1 MTPYSNDA
9 DGIKALVEY
18 AASVKPSGVVLE
30 ATGGYETLVAVELQL
45 AGLPVSLVNP
55 RQVRNFARATGR
67 SAKTDVI
74 DAHVLAQFAAV
85 IQPAVRPLPDEE
97 TRELRGLVD
106 RRHQLLQMLT
116 SERNRLRTASK
127 TGTAPDRQAY
137 PLAQETGR
145 GPRQRHRQD
154 DSPIS
159 HVARSR

>member
-9 DGIKALVEY
+9 DGIMALVEY

-116 SERNRLRTASK
+116 SGIACALPPNGYGPRSTSTSVGSRNRSRTATTTS
-127 TGTAPDRQAY
+127 TR
-137 PLAQETGR
+137 
-145 GPRQRHRQD
+145 
-154 DSPIS
+154 
-159 HVARSR
+159 